1 MVPKQVQSIRE
12 KAEKRRGQSFRDG
25 TLELNEE
32 LKSAKWDIKVLKSAH
47 VVHIGRSLGL
57 YPALFDRLGGFP
69 PALLRRRIEKWKEYV
84 DLDDAAIERNGGVE
98 QMEMEEVRI
107 ALQER
112 GLDVLGR
119 NDTQLRGAL
128 NDWLEAKKRAPV
140 TKLLLTRPSAWAK
153 R

>member
-1 MVPKQVQSIRE
+1 MIPKQVQSIRE
-12 KAEKRRGQSFRDG
+12 KAEKRRGLSFRDG
-25 TLELNEE
+25 TLESNEDLKSGRWDVQD
-32 LKSAKWDIKVLKSAH
+32 LKSAQ

-57 YPALFDRLGGFP
+57 YSALFDRLGGFP

-84 DLDDAAIERNGGVE
+84 ELDDVAIERNGGVE
-98 QMEMEEVRI
+98 QMEMEEIRI

-128 NDWLEAKKRAPV
+128 KDWLEAKKKAPV
-140 TKLLLTRPSAWAK
+140 TKLLLTRPSAWEK
-153 R
+153 E